1 MKKKT
6 IFIVLSLAAGGAVMA
21 MPWRGLFIEKTVC
34 LRASPEEPINKP
46 EEKNNCPSYIYKALA
61 IIPER
66 KNIFSPGKVRLY
78 RKASPD
84 DQVVEKFFGKNKFS
98 LPASKINQRR
108 KV

>member
-1 MKKKT
+1 MT
-6 IFIVLSLAAGGAVMA
+6 MS
-21 MPWRGLFIEKTVC
+21 WRDYYEPRVC
-34 LRASPEEPINKP
+34 LTVASEAPTEQPDK
-46 EEKNNCPSYIYKALA
+46 KNNCPDYFYRAVA
-61 IIPER
+61 IISER
-66 KNIFSPGKVRLY
+66 KNIFSPGKIRLY